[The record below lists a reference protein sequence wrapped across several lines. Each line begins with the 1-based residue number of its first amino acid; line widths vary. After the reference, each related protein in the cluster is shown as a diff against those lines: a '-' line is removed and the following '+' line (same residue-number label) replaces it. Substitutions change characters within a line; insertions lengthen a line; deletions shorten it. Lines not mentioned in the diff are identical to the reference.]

1 MLFLDS
7 FGNPPGIGGSRPP
20 LATDWLGV
28 PAGAFRSGGCWSSHG
43 MVGGETRRRVGRA
56 GRVPTGVAAAAP
68 KTLSPRSLT
77 FRTVVAPPPIWAWN
91 IGVLASVR
99 RLSPAR
105 PTSPRDVCL

>member
-20 LATDWLGV
+20 LATDWLGA

-43 MVGGETRRRVGRA
+43 MFGRKTGRRFGRA
-56 GRVPTGVAAAAP
+56 GRVPIGAVAAAP
-68 KTLSPRSLT
+68 NTLWPRSLVL
-77 FRTVVAPPPIWAWN
+77 RMVVAPPPSWAWN

-105 PTSPRDVCL
+105 P